1 MNCYLKFLQNS
12 LMKELWSPRIT
23 LLLIKNSDPAV
34 QEINPF
40 KFPLNVKGEGFP
52 TLTVTLVC
60 E

>member
-1 MNCYLKFLQNS
+1 
-12 LMKELWSPRIT
+12 MKELWSPRIT